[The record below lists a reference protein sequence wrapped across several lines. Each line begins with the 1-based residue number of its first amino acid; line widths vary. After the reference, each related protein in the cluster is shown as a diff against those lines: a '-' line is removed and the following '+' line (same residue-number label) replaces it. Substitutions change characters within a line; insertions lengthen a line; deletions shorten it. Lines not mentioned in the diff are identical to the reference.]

1 MGSFSTFALT
11 DSIRHQ
17 QIVSG
22 SEQRR
27 SRLRNRPSDREHSQL
42 GRLLKSVSSL
52 SRNAVQMSIWER
64 LLNYWNLPPQ
74 RAQQEASMRH
84 KFLARSRI
92 ALYSTA
98 LALFAASASAQS
110 RVVLPAGSVIIV
122 RTTGPLQS
130 ANARTGD
137 NFYTTVQESIG
148 VDEFTVIPAGSRIRG
163 TISLATP
170 ATRQQSGVIDIVFD
184 RLILPNG
191 SNIPITGKLT
201 STDSAERRQ
210 IESDPNAHV
219 VLVGERGG
227 IGAGIAGAGSGST
240 ANAIFSALGG
250 LLSEGRDVSVPAGT
264 TLAVQLQNAVTL
276 RSNGAFSGSEASA
289 MYTATDRI
297 QAAQQALSQ
306 QNYYRG
312 SINGQLDDATRR
324 ALFQYQVDHGLSGTG
339 NLDGRTARALGINMG
354 LGVNSRTGLSTGSS
368 LSGNVLSA
376 SQASTLR
383 RDAQNLASR
392 LRSERAPSGVGRLD
406 ASRPCSQAALDLWF
420 ATSGFA
426 DNAS

>member
-1 MGSFSTFALT
+1 
-11 DSIRHQ
+11 
-17 QIVSG
+17 
-22 SEQRR
+22 
-27 SRLRNRPSDREHSQL
+27 
-42 GRLLKSVSSL
+42 
-52 SRNAVQMSIWER
+52 
-64 LLNYWNLPPQ
+64 
-74 RAQQEASMRH
+74 MRH

-227 IGAGIAGAGSGST
+227 IGAGIAGAGSNST

-339 NLDGRTARALGINMG
+339 NLDGRTARALGIN
-354 LGVNSRTGLSTGSS
+354 LGGAGVSSRTGLSTGM
-368 LSGNVLSA
+368 SGTVLTG
-376 SQASTLR
+376 SQASAVR
-383 RDAQNLASR
+383 RDAQNLVSR
-392 LRSERAPSGVGRLD
+392 LRSELAPSGLGRLD
-406 ASRPCSQAALDLWF
+406 ASRTYSQADLDLWF
-420 ATSGFA
+420 ASSAFA
-426 DNAS
+426 DNAAIYEQIVSNAGNRNAAILAGRSLAAAAQRVDAAMQNARPSTQSVNAWSYLRREMSTLGTSY